1 MFDHVIHDRGNALVI
16 VFCLSWLNVHF
27 IQVIP
32 KDETVNFSA
41 TAFIKPTL
49 SNFRRKLQ
57 VCPGEFSYFKPGEE
71 VCLIHA
77 LCFDNVYQ
85 LPLCLDSP
93 NHLTKQNA
101 MRKL

>member
-41 TAFIKPTL
+41 TAFINQHFQISDENFKFVLENSPT
-49 SNFRRKLQ
+49 SNQAKRF
-57 VCPGEFSYFKPGEE
+57 V
-71 VCLIHA
+71 
-77 LCFDNVYQ
+77 
-85 LPLCLDSP
+85 
-93 NHLTKQNA
+93 
-101 MRKL
+101 